1 MCQEKDQRE
10 IHDKTKLKKYLV
22 KLSFSRSKYDVFDK
36 YSYTPHFQSCFLY
49 VTFTSHIIPCEL
61 SMDKCIYTLCQ
72 CLLIFVCVCCLS
84 FPWRTGLHPCRRK
97 INKKI
102 KQIELWTVV
111 LKIKIK

>member
-61 SMDKCIYTLCQ
+61 SMDKYIYIVSVFAYFCM
-72 CLLIFVCVCCLS
+72 CVLLVFPLENRVAPLS
-84 FPWRTGLHPCRRK
+84 EE
-97 INKKI
+97 N
-102 KQIELWTVV
+102 
-111 LKIKIK
+111 